1 MTNKNKKKLYVMYA
15 HFNACTC
22 IVTAAIPLNT
32 SFSYF
37 SYIFNVN
44 LPGYHPIDEID
55 NQLMTID
62 INQYQ

>member
-1 MTNKNKKKLYVMYA
+1 MTNKNIKKLYG

-22 IVTAAIPLNT
+22 IVTAAIPLDT
-32 SFSYF
+32 SLSYF

-44 LPGYHPIDEID
+44 FLGYPIDEID
-55 NQLMTID
+55 NQLRTID